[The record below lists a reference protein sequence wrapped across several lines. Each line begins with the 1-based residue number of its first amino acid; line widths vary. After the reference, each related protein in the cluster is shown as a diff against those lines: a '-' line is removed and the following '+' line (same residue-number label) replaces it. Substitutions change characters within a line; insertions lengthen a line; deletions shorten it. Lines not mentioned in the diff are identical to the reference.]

1 MAAVCIAPRKVATAF
16 RGRIKRTRIV
26 ARARSHN
33 VLSDIGRSPL
43 TYDVWTINTRAPIVG
58 TTEALYLRVQH
69 ASSKINAMMILI
81 TKRLKRFAILTEE
94 IECWCI
100 FNLPLSG
107 LDGGTSRPFCYDFV
121 PRD

>member
-1 MAAVCIAPRKVATAF
+1 M
-16 RGRIKRTRIV
+16 
-26 ARARSHN
+26 
-33 VLSDIGRSPL
+33 
-43 TYDVWTINTRAPIVG
+43 VG
-58 TTEALYLRVQH
+58 TTEAFYLRVQH

-81 TKRLKRFAILTEE
+81 TQRLKRFAILTEE

-121 PRD
+121 PEIERKPQQNPSILNGGNAPNSVGRRPHFSKLTFAQTS